1 MKKSTIMT
9 SLKQIIDT
17 YNARGFKVKHI
28 QMPQKNPG
36 ITRHNAQCHYPR
48 LTRPRGKKVHPY
60 HKGKSMGNS

>member
-1 MKKSTIMT
+1 MT

-36 ITRHNAQCHYPR
+36 ITRHNAMSLPKINTSQR
-48 LTRPRGKKVHPY
+48 
-60 HKGKSMGNS
+60 